1 MPTTPTLPELGF
13 DADFAARLRAL
24 ERPDCIPARVA
35 VVYQDRL
42 HVLTEK
48 GARWAELS
56 GKLRHESR
64 GQPLLRPAAG
74 DWVALELNKGGG
86 MSTIHELVPRRT
98 QLVRQAAGRR
108 TVPQLLAANIDLIF
122 VVTSCNHDL
131 NPRRI
136 ERYLTAVRDGG
147 ARPVLVLNK
156 VDLVED
162 PAPAFRQL
170 QELAGD
176 APVLQLSARARV
188 GGRALAE
195 QLSAGRTVAFV
206 GSSGVGKSTLIN
218 WLLGHER
225 QTTGEIRE
233 ADDKGRHTTTH
244 RELIPLP
251 PRALELPETETE
263 ADAPP
268 VTISGVL
275 LDTPGIRELQLWTDP
290 SEDDSGMQETFAEI
304 DAVARRCKFK
314 DCSHNR
320 EPGCAVRRAVKTGAL
335 APDRVASYR
344 KLTRESLGRAERK
357 RGRSRR
363 ANTSAGRG
371 PRHDA
376 RDD

>member
-1 MPTTPTLPELGF
+1 MPAPTPTLPELGY

-24 ERPDCIPARVA
+24 ERPDCVPARVA

-48 GARWAELS
+48 GPRWAELS

-64 GQPLLRPAAG
+64 GQPLARPAAG
-74 DWVALELNKGGG
+74 DWVALELNKAGG

-108 TVPQLLAANIDLIF
+108 TVPQLLAANIDTIF
-122 VVTSCNHDL
+122 IVTSCNHDL

-156 VDLVED
+156 IDLVDD
-162 PAPAFRQL
+162 PEPAYRQL
-170 QELAGD
+170 QALAGE
-176 APVLQLSARARV
+176 APVLRLSARAHV
-188 GGRALAE
+188 GARALAE
-195 QLSAGRTVAFV
+195 QIEPGSTVAFV
-206 GSSGVGKSTLIN
+206 GSSGVGKSTVIN

-233 ADDKGRHTTTH
+233 GDDKGRHTTTH

-251 PRALELPETETE
+251 ARAIEGAEGD
-263 ADAPP
+263 DAA

-275 LDTPGIRELQLWTDP
+275 LDTPGIRELQLWTEP
-290 SEDDSGMQETFAEI
+290 SEDDSAMQETFAEI
-304 DAVARRCKFK
+304 DEVARRCRFK

-335 APDRVASYR
+335 AADRVASYR
-344 KLTRESLGRAERK
+344 KLTRESIGRAERK

-363 ANTSAGRG
+363 ANTSTSRG
-371 PRHDA
+371 QRHDA